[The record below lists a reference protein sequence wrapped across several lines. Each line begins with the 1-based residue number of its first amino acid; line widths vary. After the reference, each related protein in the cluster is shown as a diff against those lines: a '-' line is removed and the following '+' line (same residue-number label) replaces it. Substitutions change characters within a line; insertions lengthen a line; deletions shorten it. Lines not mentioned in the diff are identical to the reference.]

1 MNPDI
6 QQMQRDIEELKAF
19 KEAMLASSS
28 LPIGF
33 ENAVRERLRI
43 DTFTPLETNSKAS
56 NSENQAVNE
65 GGSATYQ
72 VLGSPN
78 GYLKLSLSGGTYYI
92 AYWT

>member
-33 ENAVRERLRI
+33 ENAVRERLRLQDVTSI
-43 DTFTPLETNSKAS
+43 STSGKSGASEDTIIFESGSDVKIALSQPDTFL
-56 NSENQAVNE
+56 Q
-65 GGSATYQ
+65 
-72 VLGSPN
+72 LIIN
-78 GYLKLSLSGGTYYI
+78 GTTYYLP
-92 AYWT
+92 AWN